1 MEPGQLAVDT
11 IGLVIGGWIGRQ
23 YLVITLK
30 QRQLSMDSGLNW
42 PWEWANST
50 VFTLWA
56 IGLSFVF
63 LIAAL
68 ISGFDI
74 AFLGIL
80 IGVPFGFFTRKIWKI
95 NTSMPDFDQK
105 DSYEGD

>member
-74 AFLGIL
+74 AFFGNLDRRSFRIL
-80 IGVPFGFFTRKIWKI
+80 YQE
-95 NTSMPDFDQK
+95 NLED
-105 DSYEGD
+105 

>member
-1 MEPGQLAVDT
+1 MMITVEDAKAVLARRWPVPFGHETAPSDPVRT
-11 IGLVIGGWIGRQ
+11 R
-23 YLVITLK
+23 T
-30 QRQLSMDSGLNW
+30 